1 VAAPVSADDATDAK
15 QLVERAKLTI
25 DSFAADKVMGK
36 PVKDL
41 IKTAKGA
48 GTWNGPA
55 FYTMGE
61 ASFGLQAGGD
71 SSEVVLLIM
80 TDRGVSAML
89 APSLKLGAD
98 ASVAAGPVGG
108 GATASTANISADI
121 LTFTRAK
128 GLYGGVSL
136 EGAIVATRGG
146 VNEAYYGKNELSP
159 TDILVRRTV
168 TNPGAAPLLNEIRK
182 LASGK

>member
-61 ASFGLQAGGD
+61 ASFGLQ
-71 SSEVVLLIM
+71 
-80 TDRGVSAML
+80 
-89 APSLKLGAD
+89 
-98 ASVAAGPVGG
+98 
-108 GATASTANISADI
+108 
-121 LTFTRAK
+121 
-128 GLYGGVSL
+128 
-136 EGAIVATRGG
+136 
-146 VNEAYYGKNELSP
+146 EAYYGKKELSP